1 MEWQHEIEVCRAVAR
16 RAGELALAH
25 ATRGVESSDKDDLSP
40 VTVAD
45 RECERLIVD
54 SLGAAFPEDGF
65 LGEEGALEQGRSGR
79 RWIVDPI
86 DGTRDYV
93 RGLPSWSN
101 LIGLEVDGEVVLG
114 TCFLPAQDALYWAV
128 RGQGAFCGD
137 RPIRVSTIDRRERAV
152 ACLTVDGLARPQLT
166 AGLLAHLGGY
176 WAVRGMGGCQDAVH
190 VCSGHA
196 EVWFELSGKP
206 WDLAPFIVLGEE
218 AGARFFNFDGGRS
231 LRAGNAVLCVPA
243 LEREV
248 RELLASI
255 STAKT

>member
-25 ATRGVESSDKDDLSP
+25 AARGIESSDKDDLSP

-45 RECERLIVD
+45 RECERLIVEG
-54 SLGAAFPEDGF
+54 LGTAFPDDGF

-79 RWIVDPI
+79 RWIIDPI

-101 LIGLEVDGEVVLG
+101 LIGLEVEGDVVLG

-128 RGQGAFCGD
+128 RGQGAFCAH
-137 RPIRVSTIDRRERAV
+137 RPIHVSTIDLRDRAV
-152 ACLTVDGLARPQLT
+152 ACLTVDGVARSRLTRRMLEHLA
-166 AGLLAHLGGY
+166 GY
-176 WAVRGMGGCQDAVH
+176 WAVRSAGGCQDAVR

-231 LRAGNAVLCVPA
+231 IHGGNAVVCAPFLEEELRAFVRPA
-243 LEREV
+243 G
-248 RELLASI
+248 
-255 STAKT
+255 